1 MDPNKGLIV
10 LILDIVVVLGIL
22 MYIHSKGPT
31 IRKPAPWKPSLNV
44 PGDTQVM
51 VFGGFSDPRYLSS
64 MRRVPFTDAERPP
77 LIT

>member
-10 LILDIVVVLGIL
+10 LILVIVVVLGIL
-22 MYIHSKGPT
+22 IYIHSKGP
-31 IRKPAPWKPSLNV
+31 ILRKATPWKPSLNV

-51 VFGGFSDPRYLSS
+51 VIGGFSDPRYLSS
-64 MRRVPFTDAERPP
+64 MRRVLFKDADGPP

>member
-10 LILDIVVVLGIL
+10 LILLVVVVLGIL

-31 IRKPAPWKPSLNV
+31 IRKAAAWRPSLNV
-44 PGDTQVM
+44 PGDTQLM
-51 VFGGFSDPRYLSS
+51 VIGGFSDPRYLSS
-64 MRRVPFTDAERPP
+64 MRRVPFKDADGPP